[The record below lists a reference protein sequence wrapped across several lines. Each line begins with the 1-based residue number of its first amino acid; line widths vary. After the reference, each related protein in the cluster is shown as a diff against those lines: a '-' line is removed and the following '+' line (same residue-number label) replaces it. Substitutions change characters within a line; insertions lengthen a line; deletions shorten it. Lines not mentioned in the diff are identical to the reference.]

1 VATKRISQLDTI
13 ADALVTGEAVLPIVI
28 SDPLI
33 PNRKAKIN
41 QLFRSLSVGSA
52 TAPGMAF
59 DLDRDTGI
67 YQSAVNEIGL
77 TFGSASLYNSRT
89 ADTDG
94 SSTLVIRAIDS
105 ASANT
110 NVQISPQGS
119 GFFTVQG
126 QTVLTD
132 VQFYLQGDQNTAKRA
147 HFNVDTISSQS
158 GTRRFDLPDVGS
170 STSTTLVA
178 NDTFQTLT
186 NKTVLI
192 TDANLSII
200 GSTTTSKVAKF
211 EVDNWESPGTHTYKL
226 PDFGAANTQSTIL
239 DDITEQNVYNKNMV
253 NPTFSNTPSTDEEN
267 NPTKYVIF
275 DSSQLTLDRTVTFP
289 DLNVKVVGEASSQ
302 TLTAKVY
309 KGAVFADTDTE
320 LGDGRKIQFD
330 LSNIEDNQ
338 TYNFAFPNNAITAP
352 LNNPQGEPNILVSE
366 RKTQTLY
373 NKTVENFSLNNPNE
387 VNGII
392 TIDTSNITEG
402 VTIQFPNADAT
413 LLSTNNISN
422 LAISFGGPISA
433 PTLGGQLRLQ
443 SHFQSG
449 W

>member
-1 VATKRISQLDTI
+1 MATKRISQLDTI

-41 QLFRSLSVGSA
+41 QLFRSLSAGSA

-89 ADTDG
+89 ANTDG

-211 EVDNWESPGTHTYKL
+211 EVDNWESLALIHINFPTLVLLIHNLLFWMISQSRMCLTRIWLTPHSPTHH
-226 PDFGAANTQSTIL
+226 Q
-239 DDITEQNVYNKNMV
+239 
-253 NPTFSNTPSTDEEN
+253 
-267 NPTKYVIF
+267 PTKKIIPRNM
-275 DSSQLTLDRTVTFP
+275 SSL
-289 DLNVKVVGEASSQ
+289 
-302 TLTAKVY
+302 
-309 KGAVFADTDTE
+309 
-320 LGDGRKIQFD
+320 
-330 LSNIEDNQ
+330 
-338 TYNFAFPNNAITAP
+338 
-352 LNNPQGEPNILVSE
+352 ILHS
-366 RKTQTLY
+366 
-373 NKTVENFSLNNPNE
+373 
-387 VNGII
+387 
-392 TIDTSNITEG
+392 
-402 VTIQFPNADAT
+402 
-413 LLSTNNISN
+413 
-422 LAISFGGPISA
+422 
-433 PTLGGQLRLQ
+433 
-443 SHFQSG
+443 
-449 W
+449 